1 MVVIMELTDKWV
13 AIHLATLY
21 RCVKFYKTFQRL
33 STQCVD
39 NLVLYFRGHII
50 ELYYR
55 LKILKLVIGMKK
67 EWYGALM
74 SVAVEESLQDFKHG
88 FYLGFEIASA
98 VLNQGSK

>member
-21 RCVKFYKTFQRL
+21 RCVKFYKTFPKIVDTVCRQSGTLL
-33 STQCVD
+33 S
-39 NLVLYFRGHII
+39 
-50 ELYYR
+50 
-55 LKILKLVIGMKK
+55 
-67 EWYGALM
+67 W
-74 SVAVEESLQDFKHG
+74 SDFKHG

>member
-1 MVVIMELTDKWV
+1 
-13 AIHLATLY
+13 
-21 RCVKFYKTFQRL
+21 
-33 STQCVD
+33 
-39 NLVLYFRGHII
+39 
-50 ELYYR
+50 
-55 LKILKLVIGMKK
+55 MKK